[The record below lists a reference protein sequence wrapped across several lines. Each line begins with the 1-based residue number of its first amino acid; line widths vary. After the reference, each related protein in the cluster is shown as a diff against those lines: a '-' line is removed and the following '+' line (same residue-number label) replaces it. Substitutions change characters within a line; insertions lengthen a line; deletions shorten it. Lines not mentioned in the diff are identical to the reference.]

1 MTTQVFRVSRVH
13 AGTSPVARIDA
24 VDADGHDLR
33 LEVPRDLVRSAAPG
47 RLLVLQWSMHDVPGV
62 VAEPSSTQTAA
73 PDAAP
78 TTAQVRF
85 DPAAVDQE
93 FMEMMARGR
102 KAATSSPPAAQG
114 REIDRELNTIL
125 GGAGAKGKSR

>member
-1 MTTQVFRVSRVH
+1 MTTQVYRVSQVL
-13 AGTSPVARIDA
+13 AGPSQVARIDA

-33 LEVPRDLVRSAAPG
+33 LEVPRDLARGATPG
-47 RLLVLQWSMHDVPGV
+47 RLLVVQWTMHDLPGV
-62 VAEPSSTQTAA
+62 SAETASSPTT
-73 PDAAP
+73 DAAP
-78 TTAQVRF
+78 VTNQGRP

-102 KAATSSPPAAQG
+102 NTASSSPPTAQG

>member
-1 MTTQVFRVSRVH
+1 MTTQVYRVSRVH

-33 LEVPRDLVRSAAPG
+33 LEVPRDLARGAAPG
-47 RLLVLQWSMHDVPGV
+47 RLLVLQWTMHDAP
-62 VAEPSSTQTAA
+62 AA
-73 PDAAP
+73 SEASAP
-78 TTAQVRF
+78 TTTPTPEMPMAAEARP

-102 KAATSSPPAAQG
+102 KAAAASSPAAQG
-114 REIDRELNTIL
+114 RSIDRELSTLL
-125 GGAGAKGKSR
+125 GGAGAKGQK

>member
-1 MTTQVFRVSRVH
+1 MTTQVFRVLRVH

-62 VAEPSSTQTAA
+62 VAEPPSTQTAA
-73 PDAAP
+73 PDGAP
-78 TTAQVRF
+78 TPAQVRS

-102 KAATSSPPAAQG
+102 GAATSVPTAQG
-114 REIDRELNTIL
+114 RDINRELSTLL
-125 GGAGAKGKSR
+125 GGAGAKGKS

>member
-1 MTTQVFRVSRVH
+1 MTTQVYRVSQVL
-13 AGTSPVARIDA
+13 AGPSPVARIDA

-33 LEVPRDLVRSAAPG
+33 LEVPRDLARGATPG
-47 RLLVLQWSMHDVPGV
+47 RLLVVQWTMHDLPGV
-62 VAEPSSTQTAA
+62 SAETASA
-73 PDAAP
+73 PTTDAAP
-78 TTAQVRF
+78 VTNQGRP

-102 KAATSSPPAAQG
+102 NTASSSPPTAQG

>member
-1 MTTQVFRVSRVH
+1 MTTQVYRVTRVH

-33 LEVPRDLVRSAAPG
+33 LEVPRDLARGAAPG
-47 RLLVLQWSMHDVPGV
+47 RLLVLQWTMHD
-62 VAEPSSTQTAA
+62 A
-73 PDAAP
+73 PAVSEASAP
-78 TTAQVRF
+78 TTAATPEAPPKVAEVRP

-102 KAATSSPPAAQG
+102 KPAASSPAAQG
-114 REIDRELNTIL
+114 RSIDRELSTLL
-125 GGAGAKGKSR
+125 GPAGGKGQK

>member
-1 MTTQVFRVSRVH
+1 MTTQVFRVTRVH
-13 AGTSPVARIDA
+13 ASTSPVARIDA

-62 VAEPSSTQTAA
+62 VAEPTSTQA
-73 PDAAP
+73 PDVAP
-78 TTAQVRF
+78 MTAQVRT

-102 KAATSSPPAAQG
+102 PTTVASSPAAQG
-114 REIDRELNTIL
+114 RSIDRELSTLL
-125 GGAGAKGKSR
+125 GAPGGKGQK

>member
-13 AGTSPVARIDA
+13 AGTSPVVRIDA

-47 RLLVLQWSMHDVPGV
+47 RLLVLQWSMHDVPGAV
-62 VAEPSSTQTAA
+62 TEPASTQAA
-73 PDAAP
+73 TPDAAP
-78 TTAQVRF
+78 TTAQVRS

-102 KAATSSPPAAQG
+102 LTTASSPPAAQG
-114 REIDRELNTIL
+114 RSIDRELSTLL
-125 GGAGAKGKSR
+125 GTTGGKGQK